1 MAVQKPIDLNEPLDQ
16 NSEAAITK
24 RDMNPSLAT
33 AALTLHG
40 DYYRLLQSLANKAIV
55 WHPIVQ
61 TFIVGVLVTFGAYK
75 YADLYAESED
85 LAHFFSLASQ
95 NLYILTTFFPAVI
108 FVAGTVGLVSFI
120 LSDEFRS
127 ISDNLA
133 LDTYML
139 KLFRFPLRVYANA
152 NGDEE
157 KSKDSKTRDFVTSAN
172 KLTELVEYRG
182 SPIAVVTVIP
192 LPDLSNLEV
201 FYAKI
206 TGLHV
211 RKVYRGKVDLESDLV
226 DTAIGKAQ
234 ELSARYIKDNKL
246 KIKNIKVVLQA
257 EAYTI
262 DPVLPAVYRLKG
274 FKQTLVSHELN
285 PFGATKSDKFLSV
298 FADSLIRLFRISRV
312 KYEKEI

>member
-1 MAVQKPIDLNEPLDQ
+1 MAIQKPFNLDEPLDQ

-24 RDMNPSLAT
+24 RDMDPSLAT

-40 DYYRLLQSLANKAIV
+40 DYYRLLQSLANKTIV
-55 WHPIVQ
+55 WHPLVQ
-61 TFIVGVLVTFGAYK
+61 TFIIGTFVTFAAYT
-75 YADLYAESED
+75 YGDLYAESENLTD
-85 LAHFFSLASQ
+85 FLYLATQ
-95 NLYILTTFFPAVI
+95 NLYILTTFFPVVL

-152 NGDEE
+152 DEE
-157 KSKDSKTRDFVTSAN
+157 KTKDSKTNAFVTSAN

-182 SPIAVVTVIP
+182 TPIAVVTVIP
-192 LPDLSNLEV
+192 LPDISNLEV
-201 FYAKI
+201 FYAKM

-211 RKVYRGKVDLESDLV
+211 RKVYRGKADLETDLV
-226 DTAIGKAQ
+226 DTAIRKAQ

-246 KIKNIKVVLQA
+246 KAKNIKVVLQA

-262 DPVLPAVYRLKG
+262 DPVLPPVFLLKG
-274 FKQTLVSHELN
+274 FKKTEVTHELN

-298 FADSLIRLFRISRV
+298 FADSLIRLFGISRV